1 MAVTVRLI
9 QFPNSGGGGKSD
21 ILHLELRREGETLTV
36 WQEELS
42 KRLQEKIRRC
52 LYHA

>member
-1 MAVTVRLI
+1 MAVTARLI
-9 QFPNSGGGGKSD
+9 QFPNFGGGKSD
-21 ILHLELRREGETLTV
+21 ISRLELRREGETLTV